1 MSVAGNLNAG
11 FTHRSWKH
19 MPVTALLRPALDA
32 SDLFALDPAR
42 THLSP
47 GAYGAVPRPVLEAQ
61 QTWRARAEA
70 DPHRFHGVEQRTAVV
85 AGRHAAADW
94 LGVPRD
100 ALALVTNVT
109 EAASTMLA
117 ALDLRAGD
125 EIVLSNHGYG
135 AIRRAVEVW
144 CARAGVVLR
153 EALVSLDAEDE
164 TVVGAYAEQLSERT
178 RLVVVDQIT
187 SPTAR
192 MMPVRAVVA
201 AARGT
206 DAMVLVDAAH
216 GPGHVDVDVEDLG
229 ADAWVGNLHK
239 WAFAARGTAALWI
252 APHWRARARP
262 LVLGW
267 TAADGFPDCFDARGT
282 VDLSAWMTVP
292 DALRLWGSLGGWQM
306 VRRNAQLADW
316 GQRLVADAIGVSLA
330 GTPATPAPAMR
341 LIPLPAGTAA
351 DEAAAAAL
359 YHDLSAESVEVGV
372 ISWGGRGWLRPG
384 TQVFTTEDDHV
395 RLAEV
400 LRRLLG
406 YRPANRSSASTI
418 EYA

>member
-1 MSVAGNLNAG
+1 MSVAANLKAG
-11 FTHRSWKH
+11 FTLCSWKH
-19 MPVTALLRPALDA
+19 GSVTALLRPALDGGN
-32 SDLFALDPAR
+32 LFALDPDR

-61 QTWRARAEA
+61 QFWRARAEA
-70 DPHRFHGVEQRTAVV
+70 DPHRFHGVEQPTAVV

-100 ALALVTNVT
+100 SLALVTNVT

-144 CARAGVVLR
+144 CTRAGVVLR
-153 EALVSLDAEDE
+153 EAIVSVDADDD
-164 TVVGAYAEQLSERT
+164 VVVEAYAEQLSERT

-192 MMPVRAVVA
+192 TMPVRAVVA
-201 AARGT
+201 AARSA

-216 GPGHVDVDVEDLG
+216 GPGHVDVDIEGLG

-252 APHWRARARP
+252 AAHWRARARP
-262 LVLGW
+262 LILGW
-267 TAADGFPDCFDARGT
+267 TASDAFPECFDARGT
-282 VDLSAWMTVP
+282 VDLSAWMAVP
-292 DALRLWGSLGGWQM
+292 DALQLWESLGGWQ
-306 VRRNAQLADW
+306 RR
-316 GQRLVADAIGVSLA
+316 
-330 GTPATPAPAMR
+330 
-341 LIPLPAGTAA
+341 IPLPAATAT
-351 DEAAAAAL
+351 DEVAAAEL
-359 YHDLSAESVEVGV
+359 YHDLSADSVEVGV

-400 LRRLLG
+400 LLRLLG
-406 YRPANRSSASTI
+406 
-418 EYA
+418 